1 MGEGWLRLL
10 LVGMGGF
17 LGASV
22 RYLLGGWLTTRWPT
36 LFPYET
42 LLINVSG
49 SFLLSLFMVVA
60 IGRFALPV
68 EYRHLVVIG
77 FLGSYTTFSTLT
89 FETLELA
96 EQGDLLYAALNV
108 LVSVVLGLLA
118 GYLGLVL
125 GRLV

>member
-1 MGEGWLRLL
+1 MRLL
-10 LVGMGGF
+10 LVGLGGF
-17 LGASV
+17 LGASI
-22 RYLLGGWLTTRWPT
+22 RYLLGGWLTARWPT
-36 LFPYET
+36 IFPYET

-49 SFLLSLFMVVA
+49 SFLLSFFMVLA
-60 IGRFALPV
+60 LGRFELPV
-68 EYRHLVVIG
+68 EYRHLLAIG

-96 EQGDLLYAALNV
+96 EQGDLLYATLNV
-108 LVSVVLGLLA
+108 LVSVVLGLIA